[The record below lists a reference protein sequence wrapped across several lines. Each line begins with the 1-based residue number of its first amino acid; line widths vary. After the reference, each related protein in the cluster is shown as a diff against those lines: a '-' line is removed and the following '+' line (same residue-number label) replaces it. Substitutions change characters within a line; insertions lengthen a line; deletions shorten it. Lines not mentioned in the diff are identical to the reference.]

1 MSSAL
6 LEGILEHMA
15 IVSIAVLI
23 SSVLGIILGVIAYWV
38 RFLDSVILWV
48 SEVLQ
53 TIPSLALLALLMII
67 FGLGDITLIVGLVLY
82 ALLPIVRNTYTGLK
96 NVSPHLKDA
105 ARGMGMSKMQRLFK
119 VEIPLSVPLIFSG
132 IKIALVNS
140 LSVAVMGVLI
150 GANGLGTII
159 YRGIQSRNME
169 NILIGAI
176 PVVVMALVFDFGMS
190 KIEKKLIRRT
200 KQT

>member
-1 MSSAL
+1 M
-6 LEGILEHMA
+6 
-15 IVSIAVLI
+15 
-23 SSVLGIILGVIAYWV
+23 
-38 RFLDSVILWV
+38 
-48 SEVLQ
+48 
-53 TIPSLALLALLMII
+53 
-67 FGLGDITLIVGLVLY
+67 
-82 ALLPIVRNTYTGLK
+82 
-96 NVSPHLKDA
+96 
-105 ARGMGMSKMQRLFK
+105 FK
-119 VEIPLSVPLIFSG
+119 VEIPLSFPLVFSG

-190 KIEKKLIRRT
+190 KIEKKLIKRT

>member
-1 MSSAL
+1 M
-6 LEGILEHMA
+6 GI
-15 IVSIAVLI
+15 
-23 SSVLGIILGVIAYWV
+23 IAYWV

-119 VEIPLSVPLIFSG
+119 VEIPLSFPLIFSG

-140 LSVAVMGVLI
+140 LSVAVMGVLV

-176 PVVVMALVFDFGMS
+176 PVVVMALVFDIGMS
-190 KIEKKLIRRT
+190 KIEKKLIKRT
-200 KQT
+200 K

>member
-1 MSSAL
+1 MSGAL

-23 SSVLGIILGVIAYWV
+23 SSVLGIIMGVIAYWV

-105 ARGMGMSKMQRLFK
+105 ARGMGMSKMQRLFI
-119 VEIPLSVPLIFSG
+119 VEIPLSFPLIFSG

-159 YRGIQSRNME
+159 YRGIQSRNMM
-169 NILIGAI
+169 NILRGAI
-176 PVVVMALVFDFGMS
+176 PVVVMALVFDYGMS
-190 KIEKKLIRRT
+190 KIERKLIKRT
-200 KQT
+200 K

>member
-6 LEGILEHMA
+6 LDGIIEHMV
-15 IVSIAVLI
+15 IVSIAVII
-23 SSVLGIILGVIAYWV
+23 SSVLGIIMGIIAYWV
-38 RFLDSVILWV
+38 RFLDAIILWIA
-48 SEVLQ
+48 EVLQ

-67 FGLGDITLIVGLVLY
+67 FGLGDITMIVGLVLY

-105 ARGMGMSKMQRLFK
+105 ARGMGMSKMQRLFI
-119 VEIPLSVPLIFSG
+119 VEIPLSFPLIFSG

-159 YRGIQSRNME
+159 YRGIQSRNMM
-169 NILIGAI
+169 NILRGAI
-176 PVVVMALVFDFGMS
+176 PVVVMALVFDYGMS
-190 KIEKKLIRRT
+190 KIERKLIKRT
-200 KQT
+200 K

>member
-1 MSSAL
+1 MSGAL

-23 SSVLGIILGVIAYWV
+23 SSVLGIIMGIIAYWV

-67 FGLGDITLIVGLVLY
+67 FGLGDITMIVGLVLY

-119 VEIPLSVPLIFSG
+119 VEIPLSFPLIFSG

-159 YRGIQSRNME
+159 YRGIQSRNMM
-169 NILIGAI
+169 NILMGAI
-176 PVVVMALVFDFGMS
+176 PVVIMALVFDFGMS
-190 KIEKKLIRRT
+190 KIEKKLIKRT
-200 KQT
+200 K

>member
-6 LEGILEHMA
+6 INGIAEHMT
-15 IVSIAVLI
+15 IVSIAILI
-23 SSVLGIILGVIAYWV
+23 STAIGVIMGVIAYWV
-38 RFLDSVILWV
+38 RFLDSVILWI

-67 FGLGDITLIVGLVLY
+67 FGLGDLTLIVGLVLY

-96 NVSPHLKDA
+96 NVPAHLKDA
-105 ARGMGMSKMQRLFK
+105 ARGMGMSKMQRLIM
-119 VEIPLSVPLIFSG
+119 VEIPLSFPLIFSG

-159 YRGIQSRNME
+159 YRGIQSRNMA
-169 NILIGAI
+169 NILTGAI
-176 PVVVMALVFDFGMS
+176 PVVLMALIFDFGMS
-190 KIEKKLIRRT
+190 KIEKRLIKRT
-200 KQT
+200 K

>member
-1 MSSAL
+1 MSGAL

-23 SSVLGIILGVIAYWV
+23 SSVLGIIMGIIAYWV

-67 FGLGDITLIVGLVLY
+67 FGLGDITMIVGLVLY

-119 VEIPLSVPLIFSG
+119 VEIPLSFPLIFSG

-159 YRGIQSRNME
+159 YCGIQSRNMM
-169 NILIGAI
+169 NILMGAI
-176 PVVVMALVFDFGMS
+176 PVVIMALVFDFGMS
-190 KIEKKLIRRT
+190 KIEKKLIKRT
-200 KQT
+200 K